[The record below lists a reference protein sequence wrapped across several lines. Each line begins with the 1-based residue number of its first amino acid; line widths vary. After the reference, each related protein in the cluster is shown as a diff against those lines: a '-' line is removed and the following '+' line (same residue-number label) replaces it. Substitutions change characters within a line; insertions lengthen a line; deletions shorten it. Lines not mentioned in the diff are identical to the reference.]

1 VLHITVRRGPP
12 LLTETSGGVVTTGL
26 MVWYWVSSL
35 LLAVLIFRPAKKFI
49 MASKVRRL
57 EGKLK
62 RQLTDRE
69 IQEIEK
75 KTIPVTALI
84 VVTFSLVFNRL
95 LISKFFLSR

>member
-1 VLHITVRRGPP
+1 
-12 LLTETSGGVVTTGL
+12 
-26 MVWYWVSSL
+26 MVWYWFSSL

-62 RQLTDRE
+62 RQLTEKE